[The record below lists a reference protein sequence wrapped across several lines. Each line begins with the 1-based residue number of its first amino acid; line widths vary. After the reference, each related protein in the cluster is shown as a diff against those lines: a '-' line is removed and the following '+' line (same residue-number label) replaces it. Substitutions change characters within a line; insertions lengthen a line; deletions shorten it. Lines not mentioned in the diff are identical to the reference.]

1 VRFRGL
7 ESRMLKPE
15 RCMHLLS
22 ALVHLCVY
30 VKKERD
36 REKDH
41 RKRPEEKKEKA
52 KTKKRRK

>member
-1 VRFRGL
+1 
-7 ESRMLKPE
+7 MLKPE

-36 REKDH
+36 REKDQIG
-41 RKRPEEKKEKA
+41 RDQ
-52 KTKKRRK
+52 KRRKKRPKPKRGESNRDREI